1 MTERA
6 SSRRKSVG
14 SRASRSGVTPIVASR
29 PGAVA
34 RLIAT
39 PDADGGSLVRARY
52 VDAATGVSSSHG
64 DVLIVTEHG
73 ATQKF
78 AIKRQR
84 VRRPHHLHAE
94 RAYREL
100 RIAQQ
105 LHRLASAQQCA
116 NYVQIVEWFKGA
128 RALRCAATF
137 NG

>member
-1 MTERA
+1 MSERKPSA
-6 SSRRKSVG
+6 RRKSVRG
-14 SRASRSGVTPIVASR
+14 DEIFHSTTPIVASR
-29 PGAVA
+29 PGAIA

-39 PDADGGSLVRARY
+39 PEADGTALVRARY
-52 VDAATGVSSSHG
+52 VDAANGVSSSHG

-73 ATQKF
+73 ATQKY

-105 LHRLASAQQCA
+105 LNRLATAQKCA
-116 NYVQIVEWFKGA
+116 NFVQIIEWFKG
-128 RALRCAATF
+128 
-137 NG
+137 